1 MNAPSNVDI
10 LKEAYQKWNDNKQ
23 DSFQHWMDLMADNV
37 QLNSISNGEPGMEF
51 TRTCHSKDDVLRYF
65 TELAEVWEMLHYTA
79 EEFISEGERVVMI
92 GRCAWKHRQT
102 GKVVE
107 TPKVDIIRMRDSKI
121 VEFYEL
127 FDTEK
132 ARSATLE

>member
-1 MNAPSNVDI
+1 MNGVNNVDI

-23 DSFQHWMDLMADNV
+23 DSFEHWMDLMADNV
-37 QLNSISNGEPGMEF
+37 QLNSIANGVPGMEF
-51 TRTCHSKDDVLRYF
+51 TRTCLCKSDVLRYF
-65 TELAEVWEMLHYTA
+65 TELAAVWEMLHYTA

-92 GRCAWKHRQT
+92 GRCGWRNRNT
-102 GKVVE
+102 GKIVE
-107 TPKVDIIRMRDSKI
+107 TPKVDIIRMKDSKI

-132 ARSATLE
+132 ARCATLE

>member
-1 MNAPSNVDI
+1 MNGVNNVDI

-23 DSFQHWMDLMADNV
+23 DSFEHWMDLMADNV
-37 QLNSISNGEPGMEF
+37 QLNSIANGVPGMEF
-51 TRTCHSKDDVLRYF
+51 ARTCQCKSDVLRYF
-65 TELAEVWEMLHYTA
+65 TELAEVWEMLHYTT

-92 GRCAWKHRQT
+92 GRCGWRNRNT
-102 GKVVE
+102 GKIVE
-107 TPKVDIIRMRDSKI
+107 TPKVDIIRMKDSKI

-132 ARSATLE
+132 ARCATLE